1 MGNFLQK
8 ESWSFAFL
16 ATSKSKPEQ
25 IVYHGIEA
33 LCTLFQVN
41 ILKID
46 RVMTFL
52 DFKGFGP
59 ADAKFSNYQTN
70 IKISYKCY
78 L

>member
-8 ESWSFAFL
+8 ESWCF
-16 ATSKSKPEQ
+16 SKPEQ

-59 ADAKFSNYQTN
+59 ADAKFSN
-70 IKISYKCY
+70 
-78 L
+78 